1 MGIEN
6 TFIKYGTVLMPVGII
21 NETHEPPT
29 FYGVDRTV
37 VEKEL
42 NANTW
47 VGDRHLWLTQE

>member
-1 MGIEN
+1 
-6 TFIKYGTVLMPVGII
+6 MPLGII

-47 VGDRHLWLTQE
+47 WERSHGQYRLSSRGSPDSIWAHWS

>member
-1 MGIEN
+1 
-6 TFIKYGTVLMPVGII
+6 MPVGII

-29 FYGVDRTV
+29 FYGVDRTI

-47 VGDRHLWLTQE
+47 WETGSCLTPEYQRP